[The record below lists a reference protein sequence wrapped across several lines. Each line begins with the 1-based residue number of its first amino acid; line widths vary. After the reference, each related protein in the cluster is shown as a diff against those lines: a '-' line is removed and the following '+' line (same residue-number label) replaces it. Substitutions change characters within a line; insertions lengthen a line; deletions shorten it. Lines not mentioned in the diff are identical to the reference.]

1 MKKKGT
7 GQSIKQPEN
16 KCSDRNCP
24 FHGTLSIR
32 GRFLTGKVTS
42 DKMSK
47 SVIVSWDRK
56 VFVPKFERYEKR
68 MSKVNAHNPD
78 CIDAKKGDVV
88 KISECRPLSK
98 TKHFVVVEIL
108 GRESKRDIL
117 RAEAVQED
125 ESKERRQAVSSDK
138 SEPSDEEA
146 KKKTKKLAK
155 SD

>member
-7 GQSIKQPEN
+7 GQSIKQPES
-16 KCSDRNCP
+16 KCLDRNCP

-32 GRFLTGKVTS
+32 GRFLTGKVNS

-78 CIDAKKGDVV
+78 CVDAKKGDVV

-108 GRESKRDIL
+108 GKESRKDIL
-117 RAEAVQED
+117 RTEAVQED
-125 ESKERRQAVSSDK
+125 EGKEKAQPNQVNVAQ
-138 SEPSDEEA
+138 PSDDEA
-146 KKKTKKLAK
+146 KRKPKKSVK